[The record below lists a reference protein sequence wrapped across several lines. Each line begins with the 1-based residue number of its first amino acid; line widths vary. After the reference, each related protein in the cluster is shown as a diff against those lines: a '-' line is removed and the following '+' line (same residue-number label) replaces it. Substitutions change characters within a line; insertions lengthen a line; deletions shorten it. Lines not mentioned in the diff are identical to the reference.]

1 MNPGCTPRHQAYYEF
16 ADLVVVFEHDH
27 RNLINPPLDYPPF
40 EYIPKVG
47 PSHGLRLTLPQS
59 TLATPSSKF
68 GVVVHDLL
76 AGETKEDKVA
86 ELKTLVH
93 DLVQMKRVGAVFIT
107 DIEITEKDVYGN
119 WSSIWKD
126 FVSTV
131 AEAREVSSL
140 LY

>member
-1 MNPGCTPRHQAYYEF
+1 
-16 ADLVVVFEHDH
+16 VVVFEHDH

-40 EYIPKVG
+40 EYIPGVG

-93 DLVQMKRVGAVFIT
+93 DLVQMKRVGAIFIT